1 MMPLDDGRRVS
12 GALYW
17 VKLRSMP
24 LFWPACVYPSYSDAV
39 AHTHDVWALRNAKPA
54 LDAEDRVLYFF
65 GVGPRACHVM
75 TCGIAPNLQ
84 LCVMHED
91 DLMLEDWKTIED
103 FSVLCSKY
111 QVPEDIVTDA
121 QNNECFLRACEE
133 AKTYAR
139 DVQTD
144 EKARELFV
152 TLLTM
157 AKKAHTTGKA
167 VVAREIIAS
176 PTLTRVKKVENS
188 KKTRKLFVKKTKPD
202 VVKLLKTPAMV
213 TMVTKCWQ
221 QMLEAGWETMTQ
233 GDGQVLYKMP
243 GTSFFDFVPNV
254 NLFDSLE
261 KACARYLS
269 DWVKM
274 TYIES
279 SEDCPEL
286 TEFLWLMAAGSGW
299 ESMSTTTETLY
310 KKAGTPFD
318 QWVPNVTIFRTKN
331 QAVVKYLEECGLVWY
346 DNDDTT
352 EQDETPAVLHAAD
365 SGKIEEP
372 NQFVNEKSKDS
383 GDKEEDN
390 QEADEVIHVYKA
402 SVRQAQKS
410 LRKKNAA
417 KPNKAAPKPQQAKA
431 VAKAPVKHVNPVR
444 TVQKEKKSSKTV
456 PHFEMSFGK
465 LEMELKNRGWY
476 WKDGGLQWLY
486 FQPHCKTKD
495 KNSLEPNKDF
505 FRGRGE
511 LEAHAYNSG
520 LYDHVHTKL
529 KEDHYKK
536 YASESDKDADSDD
549 DEVQNHKRPAKTLV
563 RTAVADPKPQPKVA
577 SARHDRGYTQSV
589 SRFRRGRSKSTPR
602 GVTTQTAFAPKVKFG
617 DIWRSLSE
625 NGWHY
630 RPGKMEYDYFKPHCA
645 TAKDGK
651 PGVDFFQSKDLLIEY
666 LQTSGLWDKTAARIR
681 AEAALSSSD
690 EDIMNSDNE
699 AATPIQKR
707 KCDEVTP
714 SFQQGSKKHKNASLF
729 CTPTDEKRSVA
740 VDLTDDD
747 EETGDTISPDAAGVK
762 SKENQNY
769 GNGRQPLRSLANSF
783 TPSPNVARKEKHSVI
798 TSNDIEVKPTKDA
811 GPHNMILSA
820 IRKLT
825 SAYIPTSF
833 RHREKEFSEIRE
845 FFSDCFEG
853 KINTSL
859 YISGAPG
866 CGKTALLKST
876 QSDIDELYRECCPEQ
891 AGNAPIRCHV
901 NAMALAD
908 SSALFCKLA
917 ETLTRK
923 SFSNGN
929 EAYEAIERATAR
941 RLKTSKTM
949 ILILDEIDTLLKN
962 NGTEND
968 LCRLFE
974 LAQRESHSFILIGIA
989 NQADFTER
997 HLPMLQQRLPDYS
1010 PRVVIFEPYK
1020 YQTIEHIL
1028 IDRLGGQ
1035 TAASKMVSS
1044 HGISFLARKIASTTG
1059 DIRLAV
1065 DTCRRVLQHKLNQN
1079 QKENL
1084 DNPSTDKELERPL
1097 PLTDV
1102 LRIIKHALESKSA
1115 SAIRSLP
1122 RNLQMILF
1130 ASTRLLIVTANRAA
1144 ADGSEATPLFSVDE
1158 LYSCYCEVSK
1168 DAGVF
1173 KPLSQR
1179 DFKTALD
1186 TLGKEGLIAESELRK
1201 KHLIKLLFGTSELL
1215 QSFRKDPFF
1224 SRLV

>member
-1 MMPLDDGRRVS
+1 MPLDDGRRVS

-24 LFWPACVYPSYSDAV
+24 VFWPACVYQSYSDAL

-65 GVGPRACHVM
+65 GVGPRACHVVASRV
-75 TCGIAPNLQ
+75 APNLQ

-91 DLMLEDWKTIED
+91 DLMFEDWKTIED
-103 FSVLCSKY
+103 FPVLCSKY
-111 QVPEDIVTDA
+111 QVLEDIVTSA
-121 QNNECFLRACEE
+121 QNHECFLRACEE
-133 AKTYAR
+133 AETYAR
-139 DVQTD
+139 DVQND

-167 VVAREIIAS
+167 VMVREIVAS
-176 PTLTRVKKVENS
+176 PTLTRVQKVEDS
-188 KKTRKLFVKKTKPD
+188 TKTRKLYVKKKKPD
-202 VVKLLKTPAMV
+202 VAKLLKAPALV
-213 TMVTKCWQ
+213 TMMAKCWQ

-243 GTSFFDFVPNV
+243 GTSFFEFVPNI

-279 SEDCPEL
+279 CEDCPEL
-286 TEFLWLMAAGSGW
+286 TEFLWPMAAESGW
-299 ESMSTTTETLY
+299 ESMSTTAETLY
-310 KKAGTPFD
+310 KKAGTPFG

-331 QAVVKYLEECGLVWY
+331 QAVAKYLEECGLVGC
-346 DNDDTT
+346 DNDDIT
-352 EQDETPAVLHAAD
+352 EQDETPAVLHAAH
-365 SGKIEEP
+365 SGKMEEP
-372 NQFVNEKSKDS
+372 SQFANEKIDVSNGS
-383 GDKEEDN
+383 GDKEEEDN
-390 QEADEVIHVYKA
+390 QKVDEVISVSKA
-402 SVRQAQKS
+402 FVRQAQKS
-410 LRKKNAA
+410 LRQKNAT
-417 KPNKAAPKPQQAKA
+417 KRNKAAPKTQQAKV
-431 VAKAPVKHVNPVR
+431 VAKALAKHVKPVR
-444 TVQKEKKSSKTV
+444 TVQKEKKPSKT

-486 FQPHCKTKD
+486 YQPHCKTKD
-495 KNSLEPNKDF
+495 KSSLEPKKDF
-505 FRGRGE
+505 FRGREE

-520 LYDHVHTKL
+520 LYDHIHTKL

-549 DEVQNHKRPAKTLV
+549 EVQNHKRPVKTPV
-563 RTAVADPKPQPKVA
+563 RTAIAGPKPQPKMA
-577 SARHDRGYTQSV
+577 PARHGRGHIQSV
-589 SRFRRGRSKSTPR
+589 SRFRRGRSKSTAR
-602 GVTTQTAFAPKVKFG
+602 SGATQTVFAPKVKFG
-617 DIWRSLSE
+617 DIWRVLSA

-630 RPGKMEYDYFKPHCA
+630 HPGKMEYDYFKPHCA
-645 TAKDGK
+645 AAKDGK

-666 LQTSGLWDKTAARIR
+666 LQTSGLWDTTAACIR

-707 KCDEVTP
+707 KRDEVTP
-714 SFQQGSKKHKNASLF
+714 VCQQGSKKHKDASLF
-729 CTPTDEKRSVA
+729 RTPTDGKRSVT
-740 VDLTDDD
+740 VDLSDDD
-747 EETGDTISPDAAGVK
+747 EETGETISPDAAGVK

-783 TPSPNVARKEKHSVI
+783 TPSPNVARKEKHLVI
-798 TSNDIEVKPTKDA
+798 TNNEIEVKATKDA
-811 GPHNMILSA
+811 GPHNMTFSA

-825 SAYIPTSF
+825 SAYIPTNF
-833 RHREKEFSEIRE
+833 RHREKEFSKIRE
-845 FFSDCFEG
+845 FFSDCFKG

-876 QSDIDELYRECCPEQ
+876 QSDIDELYRECCPKQ
-891 AGNAPIRCHV
+891 ADNALIRCHV

-917 ETLTRK
+917 EALTRN

-929 EAYEAIERATAR
+929 EAFEAIVRATAR

-974 LAQRESHSFILIGIA
+974 LAQRDSHSFILIGVA
-989 NQADFTER
+989 NQVDFTER

-1020 YQTIEHIL
+1020 YQTIEQIL

-1035 TAASKMVSS
+1035 MAAFKMVSS

-1065 DTCRRVLQHKLNQN
+1065 DTCRRVLQYKLDQD

-1084 DNPSTDKELERPL
+1084 ENPSTDKELGRPL

-1186 TLGKEGLIAESELRK
+1186 TLGKEGLVAESELR
-1201 KHLIKLLFGTSELL
+1201 KHLIKLLFSTSELL